1 MYRKLAALAR
11 WAMPNR
17 GPASAESFTLPAEIM
32 RPWMLLRSLADSLS
46 TPWCTPLFDVRL
58 NESGE
63 LVVQPHASL
72 IPLGAVIAAA
82 PFAKRL

>member
-11 WAMPNR
+11 WPMPDR
-17 GPASAESFTLPAEIM
+17 G
-32 RPWMLLRSLADSLS
+32 LS
-46 TPWCTPLFDVRL
+46 TAERFTSPGGNYLFDVRL